1 MDEAPTAEIPRL
13 YPFPEVAERTGIPL
27 RILRER
33 SWRAEFEHIKIGK
46 ERYLTQ
52 EQLDKLLQSLTVAAS
67 GEAG

>member
-1 MDEAPTAEIPRL
+1 MDDMPTAELPRL

-52 EQLDKLLQSLTVAAS
+52 EQLDKFLQSLTVTTEAA
-67 GEAG
+67 A